1 MQPVNS
7 FWSYLMPLFGAF
19 VADQYLGRFRTIMW
33 SIVVAMVGHNSAGHL
48 GHSSSHRASIRRS
61 CVFFHWIGDH
71 GCWNGW
77 LQVSTPSPALTAWCN
92 ANPSRANISPLIA
105 EQYQLEAHVRTLSS
119 GERVLVDPNATIAR
133 SYLYFYL
140 MINVG
145 SLIGSISMV
154 YAERYVG
161 FLAGFPSTNGNVLFM
176 SHRAVYLSKAL
187 CALCHR
193 GVQCIRRCSG
203 CGGLRCG
210 NGHGMHSCLHFLYER
225 NILTLTEN
233 KTRISGTRPNHH
245 DKSQNRTG

>member
-7 FWSYLMPLFGAF
+7 FWSYLMPMFGAF

-33 SIVVAMVGHNSAGHL
+33 SIVVAMVGHTVLVISAI
-48 GHSSSHRASIRRS
+48 SSSHRASIRRS

-105 EQYQLEAHVRTLSS
+105 EQYQLEAHVRTLPS

-133 SYLYFYL
+133 IYLYFYL

-145 SLIGSISMV
+145 SLVGSISMV

-161 FLAGFPSTNGNVLFM
+161 FWLAFLLPTAMFSLCPTVLYICRKRYVRVPPGG
-176 SHRAVYLSKAL
+176 SVYSQAFRLWRFAL
-187 CALCHR
+187 RQWTPYAHTSCMK
-193 GVQCIRRCSG
+193 GRC
-203 CGGLRCG
+203 
-210 NGHGMHSCLHFLYER
+210 
-225 NILTLTEN
+225 
-233 KTRISGTRPNHH
+233 
-245 DKSQNRTG
+245 

>member
-1 MQPVNS
+1 
-7 FWSYLMPLFGAF
+7 MPLFGAF

-33 SIVVAMVGHNSAGHL
+33 SIVVAMVGHTVLVISAI
-48 GHSSSHRASIRRS
+48 SSSHRASIQRS

-133 SYLYFYL
+133 IYLYFYL

-187 CALCHR
+187 CACATGGFSVFA
-193 GVQCIRRCSG
+193 GVQAVEVCVAEMDTVCIPVYTFCMKK
-203 CGGLRCG
+203 
-210 NGHGMHSCLHFLYER
+210 NV
-225 NILTLTEN
+225 LTLTEN